1 MPLSSTPTE
10 SWSISTRRLAETHP
24 VRPRL
29 FSDERGQPEGLPV
42 LLLPALGRQ
51 LLDWDESFCESLGAA
66 GLRVIR
72 IDHRDSGL
80 SPPVDAGKVDIA
92 ELLQAVRSGG
102 PYEAPYLLGDM
113 ADDITRLMDALQI
126 ESAHIVGTSMGGMIG
141 QTIAAHY
148 PNRVRT
154 LTSIMSTTGSRTVG
168 RSASREAA
176 ALLWRAPPLDRARA
190 IAFLVAAREVLAG
203 GGPFDAEQAQQEES
217 AAFDRAF
224 APAGSGRQLAAV
236 VASGDRTDELA
247 AVAAP
252 TLVIH
257 GTNDPLIDPSGGE
270 ATANAIPRARFL
282 AIEGMGHHFTLPE
295 PFRGPVIAAVLAH
308 VAR

>member
-1 MPLSSTPTE
+1 ME
-10 SWSISTRRLAETHP
+10 SWSISTRRLAETDP
-24 VRPRL
+24 ARPRL
-29 FSDERGQPEGLPV
+29 FSDERGQPGGLPV

-51 LLDWDESFCESLGAA
+51 LLDWDTSFCESLGAA

-92 ELLQAVRSGG
+92 ELLRAVRSGG
-102 PYEAPYLLGDM
+102 PIEAPYLLSDM
-113 ADDITRLMDALQI
+113 ADDTIRLMDALRI
-126 ESAHIVGTSMGGMIG
+126 ESAHIVGASMGGMIG
-141 QTIAAHY
+141 QTLAARY
-148 PNRVRT
+148 PDRVTT
-154 LTSIMSTTGSRTVG
+154 LTSIMSTTGNRTVG
-168 RSASREAA
+168 RPASREAA
-176 ALLWRAPPLDRARA
+176 ALLWTAPPQDRAKA
-190 IAFLVAAREVLAG
+190 IAFLVAGREVLAG
-203 GGPFDAEQAQQEES
+203 GGSFNAQQAQREES

-224 APAGSGRQLAAV
+224 APAGTGRQLAAV

-282 AIEGMGHHFTLPE
+282 AIEGMGHHFTFPE
-295 PFRGPVIAAVLAH
+295 PFREPVIAAVSAH
-308 VAR
+308 IAR